1 MALPELEIN
10 LNDLRKQSL
19 GFFHSSMAGAYN
31 QEGIEV
37 ISEEQLDRFRVSGET
52 VRVVRDEMEVNDV
65 HGIVVAWDESSVVIR
80 RPNRRV
86 VKLSRIYSYAPASE
100 ARVKPFEDAT

>member
-1 MALPELEIN
+1 MTCASN
-10 LNDLRKQSL
+10 HW
-19 GFFHSSMAGAYN
+19 GFSIAVWTGAYN

-37 ISEEQLDRFRVSGET
+37 VSEEQLDRFRVSGET

-65 HGIVVAWDESSVVIR
+65 HGIVVAWDDSSVVIR

-100 ARVKPFEDAT
+100 ARAKISEDAT